1 MPDVKLYIDHREGG
15 LKNKLVTIENIIY
28 KNLDYGDI
36 IIDIDDK
43 HMVVCERKTL
53 SDLAASIK
61 DGRYK
66 NQKNKLLTILP
77 TNCLYY
83 IIEGPIDFNN
93 SDTVLNGIN
102 KKTMVSCILNTLI
115 RDNIKIL
122 VTNDIDETCNLIINM
137 YERIKNDPGKYTND
151 RILDQQVQVVKSK
164 NSNATKESCFE
175 QILCQI
181 PDISTKTAK
190 AICCKFENMKELYN
204 NLNNLEYEEK
214 LKTLKEIYIE
224 DVKGKKRRIPEK
236 VLKNI
241 IEYLF

>member
-1 MPDVKLYIDHREGG
+1 MYETKLYIDHREGG
-15 LKNKLVTIENIIY
+15 LKTKLLSTENVIY

-36 IIDIDDK
+36 IIDVDDK
-43 HMVVCERKTL
+43 HLVVCERKTL
-53 SDLAASIK
+53 SDLSASLK

-66 NQKNKLLTILP
+66 NQKQKLLSILP
-77 TNCLYY
+77 INCLYY

-93 SDTVLNGIN
+93 EDSILNGIN
-102 KKTMVSCILNTLI
+102 KKTMLSCIINTLV

-122 VTNDIDETCNLIINM
+122 ITKDLDETCNLILNM
-137 YERIKNDPGKYTND
+137 FDRIKKDPGKYVED
-151 RILDQQVQVVKSK
+151 RVLESQVVKTK
-164 NSNATKESCFE
+164 NKNTTKEGCFE

-190 AICCKFENMKELYN
+190 ALCVKFSTMKGMYDY
-204 NLNNLEYEEK
+204 LNNLSYEEK
-214 LKTLKEIYIE
+214 LKLLKEIYIE
-224 DVKGKKRRIPEK
+224 DVNGKKRKIAEK